1 MSRRVDVLVV
11 GSVNRDYV
19 CRVEALPAPGQ
30 TVLGGE
36 ASVGSGGKG
45 GNQAVAAS
53 LLGAHTALVARVGD
67 DSDGHALAA
76 ALAEAGVDISDV
88 TATGARTGMAFVL
101 VDAHGENSIVVAPGA
116 NELLDPASVV
126 HAVRERL
133 SASGVLVTQ
142 AEIPVPA
149 FDAAVLTAA
158 EVGCRAV
165 VNLAPYRPVDDAVL
179 ALCDPLVVNE
189 SEASGL
195 LGREVRRAAGA
206 RDAAAD
212 LLSVCRSVVITVG
225 GEGAVVASSGGVEI
239 VEAEQVEA
247 VDSTGAGDA
256 FTGAVAAALSAG
268 HGLVAA
274 VRIAV
279 RAGTHAVTRPGAQ
292 ASFASAAQL
301 GIGPLRGADR

>member
-1 MSRRVDVLVV
+1 MLVV

-53 LLGAHTALVARVGD
+53 LLGARTALVARVGD
-67 DSDGHALAA
+67 DSDGRALAA
-76 ALAEAGVDISDV
+76 DLAEAGVDVRAV
-88 TATGARTGMAFVL
+88 TATDARTGMAFVL
-101 VDAHGENSIVVAPGA
+101 VDARGENSIVVAPGA
-116 NELLDPASVV
+116 NELLDPAAVA

-165 VNLAPYRPVDDAVL
+165 VNLAPYRPVDGAVL

-189 SEASGL
+189 SEASDL
-195 LGREVRRAAGA
+195 LGREVRRAARA
-206 RDAAAD
+206 RERRLTYSA
-212 LLSVCRSVVITVG
+212 SV
-225 GEGAVVASSGGVEI
+225 APSS
-239 VEAEQVEA
+239 
-247 VDSTGAGDA
+247 SP
-256 FTGAVAAALSAG
+256 SAG
-268 HGLVAA
+268 RGPWWRLPAA
-274 VRIAV
+274 WRTSRPSRWTWWTRRV
-279 RAGTHAVTRPGAQ
+279 RATRSPGRWPRRSARATTCSPRCGSPYAQ
-292 ASFASAAQL
+292 A
-301 GIGPLRGADR
+301 PTP